1 MINKQALSIWSWVG
15 NAVRGDLVSMTLLGG
30 SMSEGEGFESEKHW
44 LLRVCSPCPVPVVQD
59 GSAQLPAPASM
70 PVACCSASVPSR
82 LLQPRMEPQAR
93 INSSLHEL
101 PCS

>member
-1 MINKQALSIWSWVG
+1 MTNKQAVSIWSWVG

-59 GSAQLPAPASM
+59 GSAQLPAPATM
-70 PVACCSASVPSR
+70 PVTCYHTLATLTLWFQKETIEAKITP
-82 LLQPRMEPQAR
+82 LL
-93 INSSLHEL
+93 
-101 PCS
+101 